1 MIRGRTF
8 TTRLALALALAV
20 LLLGFGGFVAVL
32 SRDVVSEHQDEAL
45 RLLSKGLAQHIVE
58 HWPEITVADRDQAD
72 REARGALLSMLMV
85 VNPGVQVYLLDPD
98 GHVSAYIGQPGMVRR
113 DQVDLGPVRRFLA
126 GAPLPLRGSD
136 PMGSAKP
143 RLFSA
148 AMFPPRASDV
158 RPPGYLYI
166 VLDGAPRD
174 LAAAQISDRR
184 IWRGAITVTAAGL
197 LAVLA
202 VGLFVFH
209 RLTQPLQRLATRIS
223 AYSAGRTVAGAPSG
237 LGVGDEVQA
246 IDAAFGEMTRRIEAQ
261 ARRER
266 EQSHA
271 HRETM
276 ASVAHDLRT
285 PLTAL
290 HGHLEALGGAL
301 LAAQEDRQHVLAT
314 ALAQSDKVRRLS
326 QQLFELAALQSG
338 DQPLHTERFRLD
350 ELVTDTVQKFCVS
363 RRPYPVRL
371 GGPASGPL
379 EIVGDLHLIERALTN
394 LIENALRHAATPTP
408 VLVSLRPAGDVVH
421 ILVEDHGPGLPAEL
435 SLRLER
441 GQSVRDPPIPRPG
454 GSIGGL
460 GLAIAQRVAI
470 LHGGTLRAFTA
481 SDHGTRLCL
490 ALPKTQ

>member
-1 MIRGRTF
+1 MIRRHSF
-8 TTRLALALALAV
+8 TTRLTLALAV

-32 SRDVVSEHQDEAL
+32 SREVVAQHQGEAL
-45 RLLSKGLAQHIVE
+45 QLLSKGLAQHIVE
-58 HWPEITVADRDQAD
+58 HWPEITLADRDQAD
-72 REARGALLSMLMV
+72 RKARDALLSMLMV

-113 DQVDLGPVRRFLA
+113 DRVDLGPVRRFLA
-126 GAPLPLRGSD
+126 GAPLPLRGDD
-136 PMGSAKP
+136 PMGSATA

-148 AMFPPRASDV
+148 AMFPPRTGDI

-184 IWRGAITVTAAGL
+184 IWQGAITVTTAGL

-223 AYSAGRTVAGAPSG
+223 AYSPRTGRTLGVAPAS
-237 LGVGDEVQA
+237 LVVGDEVEV

-261 ARRER
+261 ALRER
-266 EQSHA
+266 QQSDA

-276 ASVAHDLRT
+276 AGVAHDLRT

-290 HGHLEALGGAL
+290 HGHLEALGGAV
-301 LAAQEDRQHVLAT
+301 LATPEERRHVLAT

-338 DQPLHTERFRLD
+338 EQMLHRERFRLD
-350 ELVTDTVQKFCVS
+350 ELVTDAVQKFSLAGVPS
-363 RRPYPVRL
+363 PVRL
-371 GGPASGPL
+371 SGPASGPL

-394 LIENALRHAATPTP
+394 LIDNALRHAATTTP
-408 VLVSLRPAGDVVH
+408 VLVSLRQDGDVAQIV
-421 ILVEDHGPGLPAEL
+421 VEDRGPGLPAEL

-441 GQSVRDPPIPRPG
+441 GESVRDPPIMRPS

-470 LHGGTLRAFTA
+470 LHGGALSVLTA
-481 SDHGTRLCL
+481 SERGTRLCL
-490 ALPKTQ
+490 VLPKTG